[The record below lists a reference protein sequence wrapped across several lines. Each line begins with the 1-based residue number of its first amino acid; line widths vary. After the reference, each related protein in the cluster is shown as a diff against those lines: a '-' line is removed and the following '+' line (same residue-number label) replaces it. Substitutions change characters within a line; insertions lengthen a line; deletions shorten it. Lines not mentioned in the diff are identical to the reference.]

1 MNRSAKWLALLL
13 AMTVCLAC
21 LWGCGKKSD
30 EELPENP
37 DDATTQLNNPDL
49 PPESSDGMEFCNG
62 SVTLR
67 LILNEND
74 RWIWKDDPAFPLDET
89 YALEM
94 LATAQ
99 EILQLTPSADLTG
112 ELSDYGLDST
122 TKYLKLT
129 GKQGQL
135 AIYYL
140 GDLTDN
146 GQYYMR
152 RADDETNQ
160 IYLAPAALTAQVSR
174 SIYDMAVLPQL
185 NPMPANHIKRITVAT
200 HIEPEVSVP
209 LVNDGQGNWHS
220 GSTDVTEKIQP
231 LLSALENLQLTAC
244 VDYKPT
250 AGATAICG
258 LDPAQMCVE
267 VEYVN
272 AVGSDAS
279 FKMHIGTSRASGY
292 HAMIAGDTA
301 IYAVG
306 GDIALGV
313 SRMLH

>member
-1 MNRSAKWLALLL
+1 MNRSVKWLALVL
-13 AMTVCLAC
+13 AATVCLAC

-30 EELPENP
+30 EELPDPP
-37 DDATTQLNNPDL
+37 DDTTTQLNHQDL

-67 LILNEND
+67 LILDEND
-74 RWIWKDDPAFPLDET
+74 HWVWKDDPRFPLDET

-99 EILQLTPSADLTG
+99 EVLQLTPVPLTG

-122 TKYLKLT
+122 TKYIKLT

-135 AIYYL
+135 AVYYL
-140 GDLTDN
+140 GNLTDN

-152 RADDETNQ
+152 RADDETNH

-185 NPMPANHIKRITVAT
+185 SAMLPDHITTITVAT
-200 HIEPEVSVP
+200 HTEPQLSVQ
-209 LVNDGQGNWHS
+209 LHRDSDGKWKS
-220 GSTDVTEKIQP
+220 GTTDVTEKIQP
-231 LLSALENLQLTAC
+231 LLSALENLQLLAC

-267 VEYVN
+267 VSFLNTMGAE
-272 AVGSDAS
+272 SS

-292 HAMIAGDTA
+292 HAMIAGDTS
-301 IYAVG
+301 IYAVS
-306 GDIALGV
+306 GDIAVGV
-313 SRMLH
+313 SKMLH

>member
-21 LWGCGKKSD
+21 LWGCGKKED
-30 EELPENP
+30 EALPDTP
-37 DDATTQLNNPDL
+37 DDTTVQLNKDEL
-49 PPESSDGMEFCNG
+49 PPEASDGMEFCNG

-67 LILNEND
+67 LIRDEND
-74 RWIWKDDPAFPLDET
+74 CWIWKDEPAFPLDET
-89 YALEM
+89 YALEL

-99 EILQLTPSADLTG
+99 EILQLQPIEGAG
-112 ELSDYGLDST
+112 ELSEYGLDST
-122 TKYLKLT
+122 EKYIKLT

-135 AIYYL
+135 AVYYL

-146 GQYYMR
+146 GQYYIC
-152 RADDETNQ
+152 RAGDETNKV
-160 IYLAPAALTAQVSR
+160 YLAPAALTAQISR
-174 SIYDMAVLPQL
+174 SIYDMATLPQL
-185 NPMPANHIKRITVAT
+185 SAIYANNIKSITVAT
-200 HIEPEVSVP
+200 HAEPQLSVELLP
-209 LVNDGQGNWHS
+209 DGKGNWRD

-250 AGATAICG
+250 EGAAAICG
-258 LDPAQMCVE
+258 LDPALMCLV
-267 VEYVN
+267 VEYTN
-272 AVGSDAS
+272 TVGADAT
-279 FKMHIGTSRASGY
+279 FKIHIGTSRASGY
-292 HAMIAGDTA
+292 HAMIVGDA
-301 IYAVG
+301 SIYAVG